1 MARIAVYTE
10 RYTIR
15 RANELT
21 ALTNFRIAAN
31 KLGHQLDFIFRPE
44 VQSIPQYD
52 AVFIRALTDPLN
64 MSFVAARL
72 AELHGIRSIDDAN
85 SILICCDKVSM
96 YQHLQRAGVPMPE
109 TRFLDAHEVTIENAH
124 ELFEAMG
131 TPLVLKAP
139 NSSFS
144 AYVDRVSDAESF
156 VKVGKRFLR
165 RADRV
170 VVQQYIPSTF
180 DWRVTTLTG
189 EVLFVCKYVM
199 PAKHWK
205 IQSMEEGRTVY
216 ATVVSVTPAAVEPRL
231 IEVAQSAARAVGD
244 GLYGIDVKQVG
255 DEYFVIEVN
264 DNPNIDAGEE
274 DRSNP
279 EVYACIINHLVGAPW
294 ESLWSKRRENP
305 SLAV

>member
-1 MARIAVYTE
+1 VARIAVYTE

-44 VQSIPQYD
+44 VQSIPRYD

-72 AELHGIRSIDDAN
+72 AELNGLRSIDDAA
-85 SILICCDKVSM
+85 SILICCDKVNM
-96 YQHLQRAGVPMPE
+96 YQHMQRRGVPMPE
-109 TRFLDAHEVTIENAH
+109 TRFLDSHEVTPENAR

-131 TPLVLKAP
+131 SPLVLKAP

-180 DWRVTTLTG
+180 DWRVTTLAG
-189 EVLFVCKYVM
+189 QVLFVCKYVM
-199 PAKHWK
+199 QPKHWK
-205 IQSMEEGRTVY
+205 IQSIEEGRTVY
-216 ATVVSVTPAAVEPRL
+216 ATVVAVAPSVVKPKL
-231 IEVAQSAARAVGD
+231 IDVALSAARAVGD
-244 GLYGIDVKQVG
+244 GLYGVDIKEVG

-279 EVYACIINHLVGAPW
+279 EVYNCIINHLVGAPW
-294 ESLWSKRRENP
+294 ESIWSRQLENGR
-305 SLAV
+305 